1 VLLYAGFFLLWRY
14 SPAPLLL
21 SALLIAVS
29 LWVFPAQ
36 YKISLGVFGFFCGG
50 LGYIAADWL
59 LRCFDVRWVAAGLV
73 LACGAGWWWCG
84 GDAAQ
89 SPLVRFAVL
98 FPLTIVAVAACH
110 PWLQSLARR
119 VSWLGDISFAAY
131 LLHFPLQIVAAL
143 LADKFLPGRAV
154 FYQPW
159 SLLLFFAV
167 LIGSSLLC
175 HYGFE
180 RPVQRW
186 IRRRT
191 VGHNKVAA
199 MAR

>member
-1 VLLYAGFFLLWRY
+1 LL
-14 SPAPLLL
+14 P
-21 SALLIAVS
+21 
-29 LWVFPAQ
+29 
-36 YKISLGVFGFFCGG
+36 
-50 LGYIAADWL
+50 
-59 LRCFDVRWVAAGLV
+59 
-73 LACGAGWWWCG
+73 
-84 GDAAQ
+84 
-89 SPLVRFAVL
+89 SPLATYGCSRWRAVC
-98 FPLTIVAVAACH
+98 PGWGT
-110 PWLQSLARR
+110 S
-119 VSWLGDISFAAY
+119 VSAAY